1 MPRHR
6 SCIPTAF
13 MNWLLICLTHN
24 GKAQF
29 SKKQI
34 WWDLVILYLIR
45 IKATMVSQVLIS
57 WGFLFTSFVHEIE
70 ISICCSVQWFIT
82 RFTKTKAYISMYS
95 VPCTIPTTT
104 TTTNPPPLSPPPPLL
119 LPNTDTDRFHPFS
132 SLSIVI
138 SNPSQLPLGRI
149 GQTFLHCP
157 PTSASE
163 LLTACS
169 AWACA
174 VN

>member
-13 MNWLLICLTHN
+13 MNWLSICLIHS

-34 WWDLVILYLIR
+34 WWDLVILCLIR
-45 IKATMVSQVLIS
+45 TKVTMVSQVLIS
-57 WGFLFTSFVHEIE
+57 WGFLFISFVHEIE
-70 ISICCSVQWFIT
+70 ISIRCSVQWFIT
-82 RFTKTKAYISMYS
+82 RFTKLKAYISMYS
-95 VPCTIPTTT
+95 VPCTIPATT

-119 LPNTDTDRFHPFS
+119 LPNTDTDRFHPLS

>member
-13 MNWLLICLTHN
+13 MSWLSICLIHS

-45 IKATMVSQVLIS
+45 TKVTMVSQVLIS
-57 WGFLFTSFVHEIE
+57 WGFLFISFVHEIE
-70 ISICCSVQWFIT
+70 ISIRCSVQWFIT
-82 RFTKTKAYISMYS
+82 RFTKLKAYISMYS

-104 TTTNPPPLSPPPPLL
+104 TTHHHCHHRHRCYYQTPTLIVFILL
-119 LPNTDTDRFHPFS
+119 ALY
-132 SLSIVI
+132 
-138 SNPSQLPLGRI
+138 Q
-149 GQTFLHCP
+149 
-157 PTSASE
+157 
-163 LLTACS
+163 
-169 AWACA
+169 
-174 VN
+174 